1 MRVIDTHMWH
11 SQRVFVAPS
20 LSQPPLSVMTE
31 PDMTAQWHGSNLPYT
46 ELRPLLTCSYTYPH
60 PAPHLFI
67 FVYAFQQREAST
79 LFLCGVFQLGV
90 LTGQQQWEFRGSYFF
105 FLDGKLWACLCEQ
118 GDLGFCGVVIC

>member
-60 PAPHLFI
+60 PAPHLII
-67 FVYAFQQREAST
+67 FVYAFQEREAST

-118 GDLGFCGVVIC
+118 GDLGFGGVVIC